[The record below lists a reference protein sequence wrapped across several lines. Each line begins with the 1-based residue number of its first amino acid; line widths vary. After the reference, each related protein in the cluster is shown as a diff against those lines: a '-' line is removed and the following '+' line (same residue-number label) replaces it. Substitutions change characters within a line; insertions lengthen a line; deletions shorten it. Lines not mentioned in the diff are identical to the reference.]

1 MSRIVPASLL
11 VFAVLLGGAPGY
23 AQKAWDRHKG
33 DCESV
38 LASSEQVALA
48 RLNRC
53 ASLWEAYRD
62 VTLVDANQR
71 RRVVPAFERLVREGD
86 AAASFLAREA
96 LLRLGVVPPAP
107 SGPRESASA
116 SGASKTS
123 GTARGAP
130 GGASREA
137 PNVVSDADRK
147 AAEQV
152 RVQGMARYKKKDWEG
167 ALALFAQA
175 IERDP
180 GNVQALY
187 DAACSAALAGRAAE
201 SIDYLDRLA
210 ANGSKPALAK
220 VRKSWRDR
228 DFDGIRSDPGF
239 KRATGWARIKVVNGL
254 DDALSQEGDDNCFKL
269 VELLGSERL
278 GFAAVQGGGDRYVR
292 DRPHIWYQPHAKAS
306 AFVVREV
313 IGHPR
318 TRVVPIDWFSD
329 WDIVVSWSDRPEIDA
344 SGRRT
349 VRHSMLRKDATG
361 KSPEQR
367 LDGAIR
373 SKDEALATPDA
384 YVSKTEKLVAEPGR
398 TADKVGRTV
407 DRATGTVDKA
417 KRSGEK
423 VKGVFK

>member
-33 DCESV
+33 DCETV
-38 LASSEQVALA
+38 LSSSEQVTLA

-107 SGPRESASA
+107 SGPRDSAAS
-116 SGASKTS
+116 SGAS
-123 GTARGAP
+123 GTTREASP
-130 GGASREA
+130 GASRHA
-137 PNVVSDADRK
+137 AGAVSEADRK

-152 RVQGMARYKKKDWEG
+152 RIQGMARYKKKDWDG

-175 IERDP
+175 LERDP

-201 SIDYLDRLA
+201 SIGYLERLA

-228 DFDGIRSDPGF
+228 DFDGIRSEPGF

-318 TRVVPIDWFSD
+318 TRVVPIDWFTD
-329 WDIVVSWSDRPEIDA
+329 WDLVVSWSDRPEIDD
-344 SGRRT
+344 SGRRA

-367 LDGAIR
+367 LDGAIQ

-384 YVSKTEKLVAEPGR
+384 YISKTEKLVSEPGK

-407 DRATGTVDKA
+407 DRAAGTVDKA
-417 KRSGEK
+417 KRSVEK